1 MLTDDQVKRLFVYC
15 EKKHV
20 RYYDL
25 QIELVDHL
33 ATAIEQ
39 AMVQQPGKI
48 FEEIAGEK
56 APVFAREWKQIEQEK
71 RKILSRGIW
80 RQWRKE
86 LLAYFTWPKISLLVL
101 LSSLMFFIDQ
111 QWHFHRFPR
120 FGMSL
125 LQLLG
130 FTYVLYRNGK
140 TVQWNTRHRKKDLL
154 TWHVL
159 RRIELLAA
167 LPVMVYTA
175 GNLVDL
181 LWPVPLTVSR
191 IALYCLPATIIC
203 VMAWARVNIS
213 CHIQMRKN
221 YAAAFEG

>member
-101 LSSLMFFIDQ
+101 LSSLVFFIDQ

-125 LQLLG
+125 LQRENCAVEHPAQEKGPINLACAAPDRVAG
-130 FTYVLYRNGK
+130 CPTCDGIYSWQPGRPAMACSSYCFQDRFVLPACYYYLRNGLGEGK
-140 TVQWNTRHRKKDLL
+140 YQ
-154 TWHVL
+154 
-159 RRIELLAA
+159 
-167 LPVMVYTA
+167 LPYTDA
-175 GNLVDL
+175 
-181 LWPVPLTVSR
+181 
-191 IALYCLPATIIC
+191 
-203 VMAWARVNIS
+203 
-213 CHIQMRKN
+213 
-221 YAAAFEG
+221 